1 MGFYLEIVEDLEH
14 RSFDMAVAVDCM
26 AVVVADCMVAVD
38 CMVVVEDNH
47 LKIIQIILF

>member
-26 AVVVADCMVAVD
+26 
-38 CMVVVEDNH
+38 VVVEDNH

>member
-1 MGFYLEIVEDLEH
+1 MGFYLEIVENLEH

-26 AVVVADCMVAVD
+26 VVVVAD